1 MFFIAGTKGVTS
13 VAGSGM
19 FYCPECGTKTKYQH
33 KQVRRA
39 ATVFFV
45 PVVNLDMLGEYIEC
59 QSCMNTFK
67 MEVLKYDPTEA
78 ERQFQAMYLE
88 AVKRVMTMMMLADGK
103 IEHDELTT
111 IRGIFNEIAGHE
123 LPIDELENEIEDC
136 NNNPTTMKEYLK
148 TIGPM
153 LNDNGKETIIK
164 AAYYISVSDG
174 ELVDDEIKVLKQ
186 ISRHLDISSA
196 HLNGILAQLKK

>member
-19 FYCPECGTKTKYQH
+19 FYCPECGTKTRYQH

-45 PVVNLDMLGEYIEC
+45 PVVNLDLLGEYIEC

-67 MEVLKYDPTEA
+67 MEVLNYDPEEA
-78 ERQFQAMYLE
+78 ESQFEAVYNE
-88 AVKRVMTMMMLADGK
+88 AVKRVITMMMLADGT
-103 IEHDELTT
+103 IEQDEVTT
-111 IRGIFNEIAGHE
+111 IRGIFTEIAGHD
-123 LPIDELENEIEDC
+123 LPIEELENEIEDC
-136 NNNPTTMKEYLK
+136 NNNPTSMKEYLK

-153 LNDNGKETIIK
+153 LNDSGKETIIK

-174 ELVDDEIKVLKQ
+174 ELADDEIKLLKQ
-186 ISRHLDISSA
+186 ISKHLEISPA
-196 HLNGILAQLKK
+196 HLNGIIAQLQE